1 MIKIKEGD
9 VFEGQI
15 EFYTNG
21 SASLKVEENDIF
33 IYKKNTANSLHL
45 DKVKIQIFQAERK
58 LEGRVIEVVS
68 RFKTEFVGRVQISK
82 NNTTFVIPDNSKMSV
97 DFYIK
102 GGLIAEDGQKV
113 IVELTKWEDSKSPQG
128 KIIKILGNSGDN
140 NTEMNSIMF
149 DYGLPIEFPQEVIN
163 ESALVPEI
171 ITEKE
176 ISKRRDMRSITTITI
191 DPVDA
196 KDFDDALS
204 INFVVDG
211 KIEVGVHIA
220 DVSHYVKP
228 GTKLD
233 EEAFKRATSVYLV
246 DRCVPM
252 LPERL
257 SNGICSLKPH
267 EDRLAFSVIFT
278 LDEEGNI
285 LDTWQGKTIIHSDH
299 RFTYEQAQS
308 VIESV
313 GKPNN
318 EVGRILSEDAGLG
331 NMDFRRAGSLGAS
344 IIRLNNLAQKIRE
357 RRIKN
362 GSIEMGGIEVRF
374 KLAEDNKKPIGV
386 YFKEQKEANKLIEE
400 FMLLANKSVAKTL
413 SDASRTNVYR
423 VHDTPNEDKLNS
435 LVSIC
440 RTFGYEVKIDGQAS
454 DIKRSLNLLL
464 KEIKGK
470 PEENMI
476 ETLVTRCMSKATY
489 TIKNIGHYGLG
500 FTHYSHFT
508 SPIRRYPDLIT
519 HRLLFDFLN
528 KKSQGNP
535 GIIEEQSKWC
545 SARELVAAKAQRDS
559 IKYKQAEYLLDK
571 IGNEF
576 EGIVSGVTD
585 WGFYV
590 ELIDS
595 KCEGMIRY
603 QSLEGNWS
611 VDTSAY
617 TIQDDNGKTIRLGD
631 RMMVI
636 VKSVDLEKKQI
647 DFILKID

>member
-1 MIKIKEGD
+1 MIELKEGD
-9 VFEGQI
+9 VYEGQI
-15 EFYTNG
+15 EFSTNG
-21 SASLKVEENDIF
+21 NASLVVEDKEVF

-45 DKVKIQIFQAERK
+45 DKVKIQIFKAERK
-58 LEGRVIEVVS
+58 LEGKVIEVVS
-68 RFKTEFVGRVQISK
+68 RFKTEYVGRVQIGK
-82 NNTTFVIPDNSKMSV
+82 KTIFVVPDSNKVPV
-97 DFYIK
+97 DFYVK
-102 GGLIAEDGQKV
+102 GGLKAEHDQKV
-113 IVELTKWEDSKSPQG
+113 VVELVKWEDSKSPQG
-128 KIIKILGNSGDN
+128 KIIRVLGDSGDN
-140 NTEMNSIMF
+140 NTEMNSIMIE
-149 DYGLPIEFPQEVIN
+149 YGLPIEFPQDVIN
-163 ESALVPEI
+163 ESFLVPEVI
-171 ITEKE
+171 SEKE
-176 ISKRRDMRSITTITI
+176 INSRKDMRGITTLTI

-204 INFVVDG
+204 VNIINDN

-220 DVSHYVKP
+220 DVGHYVKP

-233 EEAFKRATSVYLV
+233 DEAFKRATSVYLV

-278 LDEEGNI
+278 LDNEGNI
-285 LDTWQGKTIIHSDH
+285 LNTWQGKTVIHSD
-299 RFTYEQAQS
+299 RRYAYEEAQEI
-308 VIESV
+308 IE
-313 GKPNN
+313 
-318 EVGRILSEDAGLG
+318 G
-331 NMDFRRAGSLGAS
+331 NDGDYSTE
-344 IIRLNNLAQKIRE
+344 IRLLDTLARKIRKK
-357 RRIKN
+357 RIKE

-413 SDASRTNVYR
+413 SDASWANVYR
-423 VHDTPNEDKLNS
+423 VHDTPNMEKLNA
-435 LVSIC
+435 LVGVC
-440 RTFGYEVKIDGQAS
+440 KTFGY
-454 DIKRSLNLLL
+454 DIEIYDDSAEIKKTLNGLL
-464 KEIKGK
+464 KEIKET

-519 HRLLFDFLN
+519 HRILLDFLD

-535 GIIEEQSKWC
+535 GKIEEQAKWC

-571 IGNEF
+571 IGKVF
-576 EGIVSGVTD
+576 DGIVSGVTD
-585 WGFYV
+585 WGMYV
-590 ELIDS
+590 ELIES
-595 KCEGMIRY
+595 KCEGMVRY
-603 QSLEGNWS
+603 QSLEGKWS
-611 VDTSAY
+611 ADTTNY
-617 TIQDDNGKTIRLGD
+617 TISNEMGDKIRLGD
-631 RMMVI
+631 PLKVV
-636 VKSVDLEKKQI
+636 VKSVDLERKQI
-647 DFILKID
+647 DFTLL

>member
-9 VFEGQI
+9 VFEAQI

-21 SASLKVEENDIF
+21 SASLKVEENEIF

-45 DKVKIQIFQAERK
+45 DTVKIEIFQAERK
-58 LEGRVIEVVS
+58 LEGRVIEVIS

-82 NNTTFVIPDNSKMSV
+82 KNTTFVIPDNSKMSV

-128 KIIKILGNSGDN
+128 KITKILGNSGDN

-149 DYGLPIEFPQEVIN
+149 EYGLPIEFPQEVIN

-176 ISKRRDMRSITTITI
+176 ISKRRDMRNITTITI

-204 INFVVDG
+204 VNFIDG

-228 GTKLD
+228 ETNLD
-233 EEAFKRATSVYLV
+233 KEAYKRATSVYLV

-285 LDTWQGKTIIHSDH
+285 LDTWQGKTVIHSDH

-308 VIESV
+308 IIESV
-313 GKPNN
+313 GKSNN
-318 EVGRILSEDAGLG
+318 EIGRILVEDAGL

-344 IIRLNNLAQKIRE
+344 VIKLNNLAQKVRK
-357 RRIKN
+357 RRIKD
-362 GSIEMGGIEVRF
+362 GSIEMGGIEVKF

-413 SDASRTNVYR
+413 SEASRTNVYR

-435 LVSIC
+435 LVTIC

-454 DIKRSLNLLL
+454 DIKRSLNSLL

-590 ELIDS
+590 ELIES

-611 VDTSAY
+611 VDTSSY
-617 TIQDDNGKTIRLGD
+617 TIQDDSGNIIRLGD
-631 RMMVI
+631 RLMVV

-647 DFILKID
+647 DFILS

>member
-1 MIKIKEGD
+1 MIELKEGD
-9 VFEGQI
+9 VYEGQI
-15 EFYTNG
+15 EFSTNG
-21 SASLKVEENDIF
+21 NASLVVEDKEVF

-45 DKVKIQIFQAERK
+45 DKVKIQIFKAERK
-58 LEGRVIEVVS
+58 LEGKVIEVVS
-68 RFKTEFVGRVQISK
+68 RFKTEYVGRVQIGK
-82 NNTTFVIPDNSKMSV
+82 KTIFVVPDSNKVPV

-102 GGLIAEDGQKV
+102 GGLKAEHDQKV
-113 IVELTKWEDSKSPQG
+113 VVELIKWEDSKSPQG
-128 KIIKILGNSGDN
+128 KITRVLGDSGDN
-140 NTEMNSIMF
+140 NTEMNSIMIE
-149 DYGLPIEFPQEVIN
+149 YGLPIEFPQDVIN
-163 ESALVPEI
+163 ESFLVPEVI
-171 ITEKE
+171 SEKE
-176 ISKRRDMRSITTITI
+176 INSRKDMRGITTLTI

-204 INFVVDG
+204 VNIINDN

-220 DVSHYVKP
+220 DVGHYVKP

-233 EEAFKRATSVYLV
+233 DEAFKRATSVYLV

-278 LDEEGNI
+278 LDNEGNI
-285 LDTWQGKTIIHSDH
+285 LNTWQGKTVIHSD
-299 RFTYEQAQS
+299 RRYAYEEAQEI
-308 VIESV
+308 IE
-313 GKPNN
+313 
-318 EVGRILSEDAGLG
+318 G
-331 NMDFRRAGSLGAS
+331 NDGDYSTE
-344 IIRLNNLAQKIRE
+344 IRLLDTLARKIRKK
-357 RRIKN
+357 RIKE

-413 SDASRTNVYR
+413 SEASWANVYR
-423 VHDTPNEDKLNS
+423 VHDTPNMEKLNA
-435 LVSIC
+435 LVGVC
-440 RTFGYEVKIDGQAS
+440 KTFGY
-454 DIKRSLNLLL
+454 DIEIYDDSTEIKKTLNGLL
-464 KEIKGK
+464 KEIKET

-519 HRLLFDFLN
+519 HRILLDFLD

-535 GIIEEQSKWC
+535 GKIEEQAKWC

-571 IGNEF
+571 IGKVF
-576 EGIVSGVTD
+576 DGIVSGVTD
-585 WGFYV
+585 WGMYV
-590 ELIDS
+590 ELIES
-595 KCEGMIRY
+595 KCEGMVRY
-603 QSLEGNWS
+603 QSLEGKWS
-611 VDTSAY
+611 ADTTNY
-617 TIQDDNGKTIRLGD
+617 TISNEMGDKIRLGD
-631 RMMVI
+631 PLKVV
-636 VKSVDLEKKQI
+636 VKSVDLERKQI
-647 DFILKID
+647 DFTLL

>member
-21 SASLKVEENDIF
+21 SASLKIQEEEIF
-33 IYKKNTANSLHL
+33 IFKKNTANSLHL
-45 DKVKIQIFQAERK
+45 DTVKVEIFQVNNK
-58 LEGRVIEVVS
+58 LEGRVTKVIS
-68 RFKTEFVGRVQISK
+68 RFKKEFVGRVQISSK
-82 NNTTFVIPDNSKMSV
+82 NTTFVIPDSSKISV

-102 GGLIAEDGQKV
+102 GGLKAEDGQKV
-113 IVELTKWEDSKSPQG
+113 VVEFVKWNESKSPQG
-128 KIIKILGNSGDN
+128 KIVKILGNSGDN
-140 NTEMNSIMF
+140 NTEMNSIMAE
-149 DYGLPIEFPQEVIN
+149 YGLPVEFPQEVIN
-163 ESALVPEI
+163 ESSIVPEI

-204 INFVVDG
+204 FNFIDG

-220 DVSHYVKP
+220 DVSHYVSP

-233 EEAFKRATSVYLV
+233 EEAYNRSTSVYLV

-267 EDRLAFSVIFT
+267 EDRLAFSVILT

-285 LDTWQGKTIIHSDH
+285 LNTWQGKTVIHSDK
-299 RFTYEQAQS
+299 RFTYEEAQEI
-308 VIESV
+308 IEGQDGDYS
-313 GKPNN
+313 K
-318 EVGRILSEDAGLG
+318 E
-331 NMDFRRAGSLGAS
+331 
-344 IIRLNNLAQKIRE
+344 IRTLDQLAQKIRK
-357 RRIKN
+357 RRIKD
-362 GSIEMGGIEVRF
+362 GSIEMGGIEVKF
-374 KLAEDNKKPIGV
+374 KLADDNKKPIGV

-413 SDASRTNVYR
+413 SEASRTNVYR
-423 VHDTPNEDKLNS
+423 VHDTPNEEKLNS
-435 LVSIC
+435 LVTIC
-440 RTFGYEVKIDGQAS
+440 KTFGYEVKTDGQAS
-454 DIKRSLNLLL
+454 DIKRSLNSLL

-535 GIIEEQSKWC
+535 VIIEEQSKWC
-545 SARELVAAKAQRDS
+545 SSRELVAAKAQRDS

-571 IGNEF
+571 IGNIF
-576 EGIVSGVTD
+576 EGIVSGVAD

-611 VDTSAY
+611 VDTSSY
-617 TIQDDNGKTIRLGD
+617 TIQDDSGNIIRLGD
-631 RMMVI
+631 RLMVV

-647 DFILKID
+647 DFLLTK

>member
-1 MIKIKEGD
+1 MIIIKEGD

-15 EFYTNG
+15 EFSTNG
-21 SASLKVEENDIF
+21 SASLKTQEKEIF

-45 DKVKIQIFQAERK
+45 DKVKIEIFQAEKK
-58 LEGRVIEVVS
+58 LEGRVTEVIS

-82 NNTTFVIPDNSKMSV
+82 KNTTFVIPDSSKMSV

-128 KIIKILGNSGDN
+128 KITKILGNSGDN

-149 DYGLPIEFPQEVIN
+149 EYELPVEFPQEVIN

-204 INFVVDG
+204 ININDN

-220 DVSHYVKP
+220 DVGHYVKP

-233 EEAFKRATSVYLV
+233 EEAYKRATSVYLV

-257 SNGICSLKPH
+257 SNGICSLKPN

-278 LDEEGNI
+278 LDGEGNI
-285 LDTWQGKTIIHSDH
+285 LDTWQGKTIIHSDR
-299 RFTYEQAQS
+299 RFAYEDAQDI
-308 VIESV
+308 IE
-313 GKPNN
+313 GKDGDYSK
-318 EVGRILSEDAGLG
+318 EIRILDK
-331 NMDFRRAGSLGAS
+331 
-344 IIRLNNLAQKIRE
+344 LAQKIRK
-357 RRIKN
+357 RRIKD
-362 GSIEMGGIEVRF
+362 GSIEMGGIEVKF
-374 KLAEDNKKPIGV
+374 KLADDNKKPIGV

-413 SDASRTNVYR
+413 SEASRTNVYR
-423 VHDTPNEDKLNS
+423 VHDTPNEDKLKS
-435 LVSIC
+435 LVTIC

-519 HRLLFDFLN
+519 HRILFDFLN

-535 GIIEEQSKWC
+535 GIVEDQSKWC
-545 SARELVAAKAQRDS
+545 SARELVASKAQRDS

-571 IGNEF
+571 IGSEF

-585 WGFYV
+585 WGLYV
-590 ELIDS
+590 ELIDN

-611 VDTSAY
+611 VDTSSY
-617 TIQDDNGKTIRLGD
+617 TIKDDSGKTIRLGD
-631 RMMVI
+631 KMMVV

-647 DFILKID
+647 DFLLTR

>member
-1 MIKIKEGD
+1 MIEIKEGD

-15 EFYTNG
+15 EFSTNG
-21 SASLKVEENDIF
+21 SASLKTQEKEIF
-33 IYKKNTANSLHL
+33 IYKKNTSNSLHL
-45 DKVKIQIFQAERK
+45 DKVKIEIFQAEKK
-58 LEGRVIEVVS
+58 LEGRVTEVIS

-82 NNTTFVIPDNSKMSV
+82 KNTTFVIPDSSKMSV

-102 GGLIAEDGQKV
+102 GGLVAEDGQKV

-128 KIIKILGNSGDN
+128 KITKILGNSGDN
-140 NTEMNSIMF
+140 NAEMNSIMF
-149 DYGLPIEFPQEVIN
+149 EYELPVEFPQEVIN
-163 ESALVPEI
+163 ESALVQEI

-204 INFVVDG
+204 INISDN

-220 DVSHYVKP
+220 DVGHYVKP
-228 GTKLD
+228 ETKLD
-233 EEAFKRATSVYLV
+233 KEAYKRATSVYLV

-278 LDEEGNI
+278 LDVEGNI
-285 LDTWQGKTIIHSDH
+285 LDTWQGKTVIHSDR
-299 RFTYEQAQS
+299 RFAYEEAQDI
-308 VIESV
+308 IE
-313 GKPNN
+313 GKDGDYSK
-318 EVGRILSEDAGLG
+318 EIRILDK
-331 NMDFRRAGSLGAS
+331 
-344 IIRLNNLAQKIRE
+344 LAQKIRKK
-357 RRIKN
+357 RIKD
-362 GSIEMGGIEVRF
+362 GSIEMGGIEVKF
-374 KLAEDNKKPIGV
+374 KLADDNKKPIGV

-413 SDASRTNVYR
+413 SEASRTNVYR
-423 VHDTPNEDKLNS
+423 VHDTPNEDKLKS
-435 LVSIC
+435 LVTIC
-440 RTFGYEVKIDGQAS
+440 RTFGYEIKIDGQSS
-454 DIKRSLNLLL
+454 DIKRSLNSLL

-519 HRLLFDFLN
+519 HRILFDFLN

-535 GIIEEQSKWC
+535 GIVEDQSKWC
-545 SARELVAAKAQRDS
+545 SARELVASKAQRDS

-571 IGNEF
+571 IGKEF

-585 WGFYV
+585 WGLYV
-590 ELIDS
+590 ELIDN

-617 TIQDDNGKTIRLGD
+617 TIQDDSGKTIRLGD
-631 RMMVI
+631 KMMVV

-647 DFILKID
+647 DFILS

>member
-1 MIKIKEGD
+1 MIKLKEGD
-9 VFEGQI
+9 HLEGQI

-21 SASLKVEENDIF
+21 MASLKNPDKEIF
-33 IYKKNTANSLHL
+33 IHKKNTKNSLHL
-45 DKVKIQIFQAERK
+45 DTVKIELFIRDNK
-58 LEGRVIEVVS
+58 LEGKVIEVLS
-68 RFKTEFVGRVQISK
+68 RFKTQFVGRVHISAK
-82 NNTTFVIPDNSKMSV
+82 NAVFVIPDNNKIPV

-102 GGLIAEDGQKV
+102 GGLVAENHQKV
-113 IVELTKWEDSKSPQG
+113 VVEFTKWNDSKSPQG
-128 KIIKILGNSGDN
+128 KIINILGNSGDN
-140 NTEMNSIMF
+140 NTEMNSIMAE
-149 DYGLPIEFPQEVIN
+149 YGLPTEFPQEVIN
-163 ESALVPEI
+163 ESELVPEI
-171 ITEKE
+171 ITDEE
-176 ISKRRDMRSITTITI
+176 ISKRKDIRHITTITI

-204 INFVVDG
+204 INRVDG

-220 DVSHYVKP
+220 DVGHYVIP

-233 EEAFKRATSVYLV
+233 EEAYKRATSVYLV

-285 LDTWQGKTIIHSDH
+285 LKTWQGKTVIHSDR
-299 RFTYEQAQS
+299 RFTYEEAQEI
-308 VIESV
+308 IEGNDGDFS
-313 GKPNN
+313 N
-318 EVGRILSEDAGLG
+318 E
-331 NMDFRRAGSLGAS
+331 
-344 IIRLNNLAQKIRE
+344 IRTLDKLAQKIRK
-357 RRIKN
+357 RRIN
-362 GSIEMGGIEVRF
+362 EGSIEMGGIEVRF

-413 SDASRTNVYR
+413 SEANRTNVYR
-423 VHDTPNEDKLNS
+423 VHDTPNEEKLNS

-440 RTFGYEVKIDGQAS
+440 NTFGYEIKIDGKSS
-454 DIKRSLNLLL
+454 DIKRSLNNLL

-519 HRLLFDFLN
+519 NRLLFDFLN
-528 KKSQGNP
+528 KKNSGNP
-535 GIIEEQSKWC
+535 VEVENKAVWC
-545 SARELVAAKAQRDS
+545 SGRELVASKAQRDS
-559 IKYKQAEYLLDK
+559 IKYKQGEYLMDK
-571 IGNEF
+571 IGGVF

-585 WGFYV
+585 WGLYV

-603 QSLEGNWS
+603 QSLEGDWS
-611 VDTSAY
+611 VDVNSY
-617 TIQDDNGKTIRLGD
+617 TIKFGDKSIRLGD
-631 RMMVI
+631 KLMVM

-647 DFILKID
+647 DFILS